1 MEPPMQETME
11 RTAAEVVVRPSTYAT
26 LLVHAEP
33 GLASSHRVEAAT
45 RLARSLDAKLIG
57 LGAETFDPTPYS
69 GPFTGYAAG
78 EWISL
83 VQEQIGKSLVAA
95 EAAFGRD
102 AAGADTDWRS
112 IQDYPHR
119 ALVKTAHA
127 ADLIV
132 VSPRG
137 DRGAQ
142 RSADPGEVVMG
153 AGRPVLIVPAGRS
166 HLVGMSVVVAWKD
179 TRECRRA
186 LTDALPFLQR
196 AENVIVLAVV
206 KADMADA
213 AVFETDDVVANLQRH
228 GVEARAIVTSIDH
241 DAVAEE
247 IERVANLNGA
257 DLIVAGAYGH
267 SRLREWAFGGVTDNF
282 LHRPGCFVLLSH

>member
-1 MEPPMQETME
+1 MQETME
-11 RTAAEVVVRPSTYAT
+11 RVAAVVVVHPSTYTT

-33 GLASSHRVEAAT
+33 GLASSHRVEVAA
-45 RLARSLDAKLIG
+45 RLARSLDARLIG

-78 EWISL
+78 EWVSL

-95 EAAFGRD
+95 EAAFRRD
-102 AAGADTDWRS
+102 AAGADTDWRC

-132 VSPRG
+132 ASPRS

-142 RSADPGEVVMG
+142 RSADPGDVVMN
-153 AGRPVLIVPAGRS
+153 AGRPVLIAPAGRS

-196 AENVIVLAVV
+196 AEEVIVLAVV
-206 KADMADA
+206 DPDMADA
-213 AVFETDDVVANLQRH
+213 AVFETDDVVANLKRH
-228 GVEARAIVTSIDH
+228 GVDARALVTSIDH

-267 SRLREWAFGGVTDNF
+267 SRLREWVFGGVTDNF